1 MFSCA
6 HCRGCLPPVAACGY
20 DLAMNRRLF
29 MYVGAAAAVAVA
41 GGYAWRERARPQPPA
56 ATPPADPADAVAA
69 LRSLSLPD
77 LDGQPH
83 TLAAWQGRPMVVN
96 FWATWC
102 APCVKEMPELQA
114 LHEKYPGIQFV
125 GIGVDKAENM
135 RQFLQKVPVSYPL
148 LVMGAGAVDTLRGL
162 GNPAGG
168 LPFTLIFN
176 ADGGVNRKIL
186 GQIQPD
192 DLDRTLAGLAS

>member
-1 MFSCA
+1 
-6 HCRGCLPPVAACGY
+6 
-20 DLAMNRRLF
+20 MNRRLF
-29 MYVGAAAAVAVA
+29 LYAGTAVAAAVVGGYAYRTRQAGPATPTGATDTPVSGAAAT
-41 GGYAWRERARPQPPA
+41 GA
-56 ATPPADPADAVAA
+56 ANNGDPVAA
-69 LRSLSLPD
+69 LRALSLPD

-83 TLAAWQGRPMVVN
+83 RIDQWAGKPVVVN

-114 LHEKYPGIQFV
+114 LQEKYPNIQFV
-125 GIGVDKAENM
+125 GIGIDKVENM

-148 LVMGAGAVDTLRGL
+148 LVMEAGAIDRLRTL

-168 LPFTLIFN
+168 LPFTLVFD
-176 ADGGVNRKIL
+176 ADGGISRKIL

-192 DLDRTLAGLAS
+192 DLDRTLSSLVG